1 MIVRSMMCA
10 IMMALC
16 TGGVANAQDCPDG
29 EFLDYNGNCAPL
41 SWIGDGY
48 CDGDSEAYGFNMCN
62 GPGANLCLWDGGD
75 CTFAECE
82 LSACATDNFGNGFES
97 PPCLDQGGY
106 SCEATECGDG
116 VCEGSETDVTCPD
129 DCIRCG
135 DGICHASENALTCPS
150 DCAGIICGD
159 GVCESPETYET
170 CPDDCSACPVGQ
182 VLDCADDDCHT
193 EAWIGDGY
201 CDGYAQ
207 QYGADLCCYEL
218 DGGDCSEA
226 DCEAPECGNGVCSG
240 GETFETCPAD
250 CSETLCNDSFAV
262 AGSTEDGDL
271 CYSDGSGYFSFSWEG
286 SCLATQ
292 ISYGPN
298 GEEPSVIDI
307 TANGFTSGF
316 VFFGFGEYE
325 CLDFELTFEDGTTAT
340 ASACT
345 DCGTGECGD
354 GSCDANEDESSCPAD
369 CFTATCGDAVCEGTE
384 DYESCPDDCPFQC
397 PAGQV
402 EDCVDAGEC
411 HTETWIADG
420 YCDGVAQQ
428 YGADFC
434 CYALDGGDCTEAE
447 CTYFTPCAD
456 LNGDG
461 DVNGLDLAT
470 MLGCWSLS
478 DCGDMTG
485 DGVTAADDLT
495 YMLKAWGPSTCAD

>member
-16 TGGVANAQDCPDG
+16 TGGVANAQECEEG

-75 CTFAECE
+75 CTFEECE
-82 LSACATDNFGNGFES
+82 LAVCATDNFGNGFTS
-97 PPCLDQGGY
+97 PNCTDGGY
-106 SCEATECGDG
+106 SCEATE
-116 VCEGSETDVTCPD
+116 
-129 DCIRCG
+129 
-135 DGICHASENALTCPS
+135 
-150 DCAGIICGD
+150 CGD

-207 QYGADLCCYEL
+207 QYGANLCCFEL

-250 CSETLCNDSFAV
+250 CSETLCEDSFAV
-262 AGSTEDGDL
+262 AGSTEEIGL
-271 CYSDGSGYFSFSWEG
+271 CYTDGSGYFSFSWEG
-286 SCLATQ
+286 SCLATE
-292 ISYGPN
+292 IAYGPA
-298 GEEPSVIDI
+298 GEEPAVIDI
-307 TANGFTSGF
+307 SGNGFTSGF

-325 CLDFELTFEDGTTAT
+325 CLEFAITFESGEIAT
-340 ASACT
+340 STGCT
-345 DCGTGECGD
+345 DCGTGTCGD

-369 CFTATCGDAVCEGTE
+369 CFTATCGDDVCEGTE
-384 DYESCPDDCPFQC
+384 DYESCPGDCPFQC
-397 PAGQV
+397 PAGQI

-411 HTETWIADG
+411 LTETWIADG

-434 CYALDGGDCTEAE
+434 CYELDGGDCTEAE

-456 LNGDG
+456 LNADG

-470 MLGCWSLS
+470 MLGCWNLS

-485 DGVTAADDLT
+485 DGVTSADDLT
-495 YMLKAWGPSTCAD
+495 YMLNAWGPSTCAD